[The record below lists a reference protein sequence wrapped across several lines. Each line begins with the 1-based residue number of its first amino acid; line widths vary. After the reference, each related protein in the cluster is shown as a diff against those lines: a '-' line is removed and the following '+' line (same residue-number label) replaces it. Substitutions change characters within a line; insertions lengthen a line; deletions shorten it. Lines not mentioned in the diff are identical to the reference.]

1 MKSISLGSLTG
12 PFLGVSFSLLAVQHT
27 DTGVAATLMALTP
40 VMIIPPAILFNK
52 ERIRMIEIIGA
63 FISIAGVALFFL

>member
-1 MKSISLGSLTG
+1 
-12 PFLGVSFSLLAVQHT
+12 
-27 DTGVAATLMALTP
+27 
-40 VMIIPPAILFNK
+40 MIIPPAILFNK